1 VSKRKVWVCVGLGS
15 AGATSRSQWGLI
27 RSFGQQ
33 DDRNFAA
40 LDEIDPV
47 SGPVI
52 DSQLRDALANG
63 LGIPSVPKGQA
74 PDADVNAGA
83 SDSVS
88 QTSEPFGV
96 SLSLLDLDHAIKCI
110 PWETFPSS
118 PTLG

>member
-1 VSKRKVWVCVGLGS
+1 VWVCVGLGS

-63 LGIPSVPKGQA
+63 LGIPCVPERQA
-74 PDADVNAGA
+74 PDVDVNATPG
-83 SDSVS
+83 DLVS
-88 QTSEPFGV
+88 QTSEPFGA
-96 SLSLLDLDHAIKCI
+96 SLSLLDLDHAIERI
-110 PWETFPSS
+110 PWETLPPS